1 MLYRKFVDLA
11 ATNGSYPMRFFL
23 MKRYLPFVIVAAVA
37 LATLVSGAM
46 LYRAKRLPALT
57 IPENSMAPG
66 AGGAESG
73 HVRGRADA
81 SVTIIE
87 FGDFQCPPC
96 ANLSEPINQLERDYG
111 ARLRFVFR
119 HFPLPNHQHAREAAL
134 ASEAASLQ
142 GRFWE
147 MHDLLYREQSV
158 WSKAPDVRTLFNAYA
173 GMLGLNIDRFKK
185 DMESEQAK
193 ARVESDE
200 QQATTHGVR
209 TTPTIFIN
217 NHQVSP
223 AYLNPAGLRGSIDAA
238 LGARTPAS
246 STQ

>member
-1 MLYRKFVDLA
+1 
-11 ATNGSYPMRFFL
+11 MRLFS
-23 MKRYLPFVIVAAVA
+23 MKRYLPFFIVGTVA
-37 LATLVSGAM
+37 LVTLASGAL
-46 LYRAKRLPALT
+46 LYRAKRLPALA
-57 IPENSMAPG
+57 IPENSTTSAM
-66 AGGAESG
+66 GGTEML

-81 SVTIIE
+81 PVTLVE

-96 ANLSEPINQLERDYG
+96 ATLADPINKFEREY
-111 ARLRFVFR
+111 ASRLRVVFR
-119 HFPLPNHQHAREAAL
+119 HLPLANHQHAREAAL

-142 GRFWE
+142 NRFWE

-158 WSKAPDVRTLFNAYA
+158 WSKAQDVRVLFNAYA

-200 QQATTHGVR
+200 QQATTRGVR

-217 NHQVSP
+217 NRQVSP
-223 AYLNPAGLRGSIDAA
+223 AYLNPAGL
-238 LGARTPAS
+238 
-246 STQ
+246 

>member
-1 MLYRKFVDLA
+1 
-11 ATNGSYPMRFFL
+11 

-81 SVTIIE
+81 PVTIIE